1 MELKYYISI
10 LWRRKWIIVLTV
22 SAVIV
27 IVALKL
33 ASTAPIYEAI
43 SKIRVITG
51 GSDDRVEYGELMYSE
66 RLLNTYSQIVT
77 SNPVFDELKR
87 RLQITE
93 VPEVTVD
100 FPANTEFML
109 IIVESTDPVLASESA
124 DELARILISYT
135 KEDKTGR
142 SYTASLVDPSVV
154 PREPSKPNKT
164 LTLIL
169 GVMVGGVAGLGL
181 AFLFENLDTTIHTTA
196 QIEDIT
202 QRASIGKIPLI
213 KKQKELSFVPSDSA
227 ESESFRQLRTRI
239 FSLRREEPFQTLLFA
254 SAEPSEGKTMIV
266 SNLAVTIAQS
276 GRTIAIVDGN
286 LRLPRL
292 HSLFGLRNDVG
303 LSSVLKRETEAKN
316 ALQKSSIPGIYVLT
330 SGPIP
335 PHPAELLGSPQ
346 MHALVEYLKSEYDM
360 VLIDSPSILS
370 VADATVIT
378 LAVDGV
384 IFVVGRALA
393 QRELVKA
400 ALEQLH
406 SLKSKIY
413 GVIVNRS
420 EYIGN
425 YQYYQSMQRRR
436 RRQRRIIP

>member
-1 MELKYYISI
+1 
-10 LWRRKWIIVLTV
+10 
-22 SAVIV
+22 
-27 IVALKL
+27 
-33 ASTAPIYEAI
+33 
-43 SKIRVITG
+43 
-51 GSDDRVEYGELMYSE
+51 
-66 RLLNTYSQIVT
+66 
-77 SNPVFDELKR
+77 
-87 RLQITE
+87 
-93 VPEVTVD
+93 
-100 FPANTEFML
+100 
-109 IIVESTDPVLASESA
+109 
-124 DELARILISYT
+124 
-135 KEDKTGR
+135 
-142 SYTASLVDPSVV
+142 
-154 PREPSKPNKT
+154 
-164 LTLIL
+164 
-169 GVMVGGVAGLGL
+169 
-181 AFLFENLDTTIHTTA
+181 
-196 QIEDIT
+196 
-202 QRASIGKIPLI
+202 
-213 KKQKELSFVPSDSA
+213 
-227 ESESFRQLRTRI
+227 
-239 FSLRREEPFQTLLFA
+239 
-254 SAEPSEGKTMIV
+254 MIV